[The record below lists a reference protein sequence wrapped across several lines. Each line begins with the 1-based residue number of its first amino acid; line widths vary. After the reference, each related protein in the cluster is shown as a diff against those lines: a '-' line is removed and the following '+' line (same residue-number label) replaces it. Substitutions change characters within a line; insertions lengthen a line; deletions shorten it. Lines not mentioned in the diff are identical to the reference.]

1 MSSRAAERPRATLS
15 RPERLLPYAC
25 LAAAIV
31 LGASELETTFRLAD
45 PANATQCV
53 QHGFDRHSYAQL
65 LLAMFGA
72 FAAIAAVLS
81 GSRPAARATAAAGV
95 IALLLFFIIDLPHAN
110 NQGTVGG
117 SCDTGAAELFAT
129 AKAVPQAGFWLELI
143 GSLGLAVSGIALA
156 TLSPRQLHSLRP
168 RWLVGSG
175 TDPKDGARPRRK
187 LLRSADN
194 PGSMGKK
201 EAGRGRRERERRR
214 PRRRPD
220 ADRDEAAKEED

>member
-81 GSRPAARATAAAGV
+81 GSRPATHATPVARR
-95 IALLLFFIIDLPHAN
+95 IALPLFFIISPPPAN
-110 NQGTVGG
+110 KQGTV
-117 SCDTGAAELFAT
+117 
-129 AKAVPQAGFWLELI
+129 
-143 GSLGLAVSGIALA
+143 
-156 TLSPRQLHSLRP
+156 
-168 RWLVGSG
+168 
-175 TDPKDGARPRRK
+175 
-187 LLRSADN
+187 
-194 PGSMGKK
+194 
-201 EAGRGRRERERRR
+201 RGRC
-214 PRRRPD
+214 
-220 ADRDEAAKEED
+220 

>member
-1 MSSRAAERPRATLS
+1 MSSRAAERPRAGLS

-65 LLAMFGA
+65 LLATFGA

-117 SCDTGAAELFAT
+117 TCDTGAAELFAT

-156 TLSPRQLHSLRP
+156 TLSPRQLQSLRP

-175 TDPKDGARPRRK
+175 TETKDDGGPRRR
-187 LLRSADN
+187 LLKPADN
-194 PGSMGKK
+194 PGPKGSAKPRQ
-201 EAGRGRRERERRR
+201 RGRERRR
-214 PRRRPD
+214 PKRTGD
-220 ADRDEAAKEED
+220 AGRDEPAKEED